1 MFIDTHTHLFLNNFK
16 KDIDHVIKNS
26 IKSNVTK
33 FLLPN
38 IDSKTIDDMLNLTKK
53 YPQIC
58 FPTIGIHPCSIK
70 ENYKKELEIVE
81 KEIKKNKY
89 YAIGEIGIDLYWDKK
104 YIKEQKEAFEAQINI
119 ALKENLPIII
129 HIRNSFN
136 EIFEILE
143 KTKNKNLKGVFH
155 CFSGTYEQAKKA
167 IKMGFKLGI
176 GGVVTYKNS
185 NLNEFL
191 QNINLKN
198 ILLETDS
205 PYLSPEPYRGK
216 RNDSSNIKII
226 AEKIAEIYKC
236 DVNYIAEKTTE
247 NAENLFKI

>member
-1 MFIDTHTHLFLNNFK
+1 MENLITKNIHIFLFFVL
-16 KDIDHVIKNS
+16 
-26 IKSNVTK
+26 
-33 FLLPN
+33 
-38 IDSKTIDDMLNLTKK
+38 
-53 YPQIC
+53 
-58 FPTIGIHPCSIK
+58 
-70 ENYKKELEIVE
+70 
-81 KEIKKNKY
+81 
-89 YAIGEIGIDLYWDKK
+89 
-104 YIKEQKEAFEAQINI
+104 QINI

>member
-1 MFIDTHTHLFLNNFK
+1 
-16 KDIDHVIKNS
+16 
-26 IKSNVTK
+26 
-33 FLLPN
+33 
-38 IDSKTIDDMLNLTKK
+38 
-53 YPQIC
+53 
-58 FPTIGIHPCSIK
+58 
-70 ENYKKELEIVE
+70 
-81 KEIKKNKY
+81 
-89 YAIGEIGIDLYWDKK
+89 
-104 YIKEQKEAFEAQINI
+104 
-119 ALKENLPIII
+119 
-129 HIRNSFN
+129 
-136 EIFEILE
+136 
-143 KTKNKNLKGVFH
+143 
-155 CFSGTYEQAKKA
+155 
-167 IKMGFKLGI
+167 MGFKLGI

-236 DVNYIAEKTTE
+236 DVNYIAKITTK

>member
-1 MFIDTHTHLFLNNFK
+1 MFIDTHTHLFLNDFK
-16 KDIDHVIKNS
+16 NDIDNVIKNS

-38 IDSKTIDDMLNLTKK
+38 IDSKTIDTMLNLTKK
-53 YPQIC
+53 YPKIC

-70 ENYKKELEIVE
+70 ENYKQELKIVE
-81 KEIKKNKY
+81 KELEKNKY
-89 YAIGEIGIDLYWDKK
+89 YAIGEIGIDLYWDTK
-104 YIKEQKEAFEAQINI
+104 YIEEQKEAFEYQINI

-129 HIRNSFN
+129 HVRNSFN

-143 KTKNKNLKGVFH
+143 KIKNKNLKGVFH
-155 CFSGTYEQAKKA
+155 CFSGDYEQAKKA
-167 IKMGFKLGI
+167 IKMGFKLGV

-185 NLNEFL
+185 N
-191 QNINLKN
+191 INRFLKN
-198 ILLETDS
+198 IDLKNIILETDS

-226 AEKIAEIYKC
+226 AKKIAEIYEC
-236 DVNYIAEKTTE
+236 DINYIAKITTE